1 MNIYLDI
8 FKRYYP
14 HIANGDNF
22 GAIRK
27 FCEYFHETDIGFFD
41 PLTVVKLIPL
51 IINSQSQFMVE
62 NPKDAA
68 EIYNNLEWA
77 LKPETDLNPDQL
89 ADIYNMC
96 LYPED
101 YYNRFTE
108 ALDTYIEYVVLA
120 EAAKDGE
127 LSENEDD
134 IEEAY
139 TIAEA
144 IVCQAILYFRS
155 ITKVVNYH

>member
-1 MNIYLDI
+1 
-8 FKRYYP
+8 
-14 HIANGDNF
+14 
-22 GAIRK
+22 
-27 FCEYFHETDIGFFD
+27 
-41 PLTVVKLIPL
+41 
-51 IINSQSQFMVE
+51 
-62 NPKDAA
+62 
-68 EIYNNLEWA
+68 
-77 LKPETDLNPDQL
+77 
-89 ADIYNMC
+89 MC

-144 IVCQAILYFRS
+144 IVCQAILYFRT
-155 ITKVVNYH
+155 ITKVVRHH